1 MGGRAGT
8 VTTSITLPREV
19 FDLIRELAFERS
31 RVGPRTL
38 MSASRVV
45 GEALHARE
53 GELRRELTE
62 LRRRRRLG
70 RRGGGSAA

>member
-1 MGGRAGT
+1 MGGREGT

-31 RVGPRTL
+31 RVGSRTL
-38 MSASRVV
+38 MSASRIV
-45 GEALHARE
+45 GEALRARE
-53 GELRRELTE
+53 GELRRELAE
-62 LRRRRRLG
+62 LRRRRRPG